1 MLERFTTQAR
11 SVVVLARTEA
21 QGLGSDA
28 VGTQHVLLGVLDEP
42 DSAGA
47 RALAAL
53 GITPQHVRDELR
65 RGAAGDGAEF
75 APGDAEALQS
85 LGIDLDEVR
94 RSVEEAF
101 GPGALDREASAG
113 RRSHRAGG
121 HIPFT
126 PGSKKT
132 LELALREAVHLG
144 SSSIGTEHILLAL
157 VRDDRSAAARILGT
171 RGIALEDVR
180 AAVIREIAAGGD
192 QPGRT
197 A

>member
-11 SVVVLARTEA
+11 SAVVLARTA
-21 QGLGSDA
+21 AHALGSDA
-28 VGTQHVLLGVLDEP
+28 VGTEHVLLGVLGEP
-42 DSAGA
+42 SSAGA

-53 GITPQHVRDELR
+53 GVAPDEVRDEV
-65 RGAAGDGAEF
+65 RGWAPDDDGGF
-75 APGDAEALQS
+75 APEDAEALQT

-94 RSVEEAF
+94 RTVEEAF

-113 RRSHRAGG
+113 RRSRRGG
-121 HIPFT
+121 HISFT

-132 LELALREAVHLG
+132 LELAVREAVHLG
-144 SSSIGTEHILLAL
+144 SSSIGTEHILLGL
-157 VRDDRSAAARILGT
+157 VRDDRCAAARILRAHGVG
-171 RGIALEDVR
+171 REDVR